1 MRYLY
6 EKTRD
11 QYFSQFVITESSHYL
26 VFENFINKILGYK
39 ERAFDFN
46 NGTYWTPI
54 SSSEENVHLTI
65 CFNSISF
72 KIEKFQLT
80 TSWLGCLPG
89 TFDIS
94 VSNDGNNFFGN
105 RQYEANM
112 KPNETLVFDYNSD
125 YVKCVRHRPITKIN
139 SCNRLAHD
147 ITQLEFFGYFKNES
161 EIHDLSYDDLIFM

>member
-26 VFENFINKILGYK
+26 DRYK

-46 NGTYWTPI
+46 NGAYWTPI

-72 KIEKFQLT
+72 KIEKLNLQL
-80 TSWLGCLPG
+80 LG
-89 TFDIS
+89 
-94 VSNDGNNFFGN
+94 
-105 RQYEANM
+105 
-112 KPNETLVFDYNSD
+112 LVAAQELL
-125 YVKCVRHRPITKIN
+125 R
-139 SCNRLAHD
+139 
-147 ITQLEFFGYFKNES
+147 
-161 EIHDLSYDDLIFM
+161 